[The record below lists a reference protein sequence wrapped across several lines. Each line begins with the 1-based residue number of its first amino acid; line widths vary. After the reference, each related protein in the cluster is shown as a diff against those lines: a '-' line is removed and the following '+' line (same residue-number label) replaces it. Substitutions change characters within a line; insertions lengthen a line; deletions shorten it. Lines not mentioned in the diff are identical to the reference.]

1 MTDVSRVHQIGSAV
15 FSKVRLAQ
23 LALAAALIAA
33 WQYLPEIDFLATR
46 YKFLDR
52 FFISS
57 PGQVIRRI
65 GDLLTG
71 TNDYTSVRKPLELT
85 VRDAVIGIA
94 IGLVVGA
101 VLGLT
106 LSASPTGAAIF
117 RPFVVVFS
125 AIPRI
130 ALVPVIV
137 IVFGP
142 TERSSMFSSAIV
154 VFFVVFFNAFEGGR
168 TVKTELLDNAY
179 LLGASNRATM
189 LRVRL
194 PYVLAWTIVA
204 LPAAA
209 GYGLVGSVVTE
220 ILVGVPGMGQQLITS
235 LESADATST
244 IALAIMLAALGI
256 VLTAIATFLRSRLLF
271 WWEGGRS

>member
-1 MTDVSRVHQIGSAV
+1 M
-15 FSKVRLAQ
+15 
-23 LALAAALIAA
+23 
-33 WQYLPEIDFLATR
+33 
-46 YKFLDR
+46 
-52 FFISS
+52 
-57 PGQVIRRI
+57 RRI
-65 GDLLTG
+65 RDLLVG
-71 TNDYTSVRKPLELT
+71 TANYTSVRRPLELT
-85 VRDAVIGIA
+85 IRDALIGIVIGI
-94 IGLVVGA
+94 VVGA
-101 VLGLT
+101 GLGLG
-106 LSASPTGAAIF
+106 LSASPTAAAIF

-125 AIPRI
+125 AVPRI

-137 IVFGP
+137 IVFGA
-142 TERSSMFSSAIV
+142 TERSSIFSAAIV

-194 PYVLAWTIVA
+194 PYVAAWTIVA

-220 ILVGVPGMGQQLITS
+220 ILVGVPGIGQQLITS
-235 LESADATST
+235 LEAADATST

-256 VLTAIATFLRSRLLF
+256 LLTAIATLLRSRLLF